1 MILLILKI
9 MLLQRPIGQFR
20 SDNVDIL
27 TIYLK
32 ENGYPK
38 IIFDKGNGF
47 SYDDRFY
54 TEVKPPEGIYLPCE
68 FIDGQWIGASKEEF
82 EVEAKEI
89 QKSFEV
95 DLKKQESENKT
106 DYFMSNILLKQAEL
120 EEEIKRTN
128 EVNASLLL
136 MLANKEGVYDV

>member
-1 MILLILKI
+1 MR
-9 MLLQRPIGQFR
+9 MLT
-20 SDNVDIL
+20 VY
-27 TIYLK
+27 TK
-32 ENGYPK
+32 ENAYPK
-38 IIFDKGNGF
+38 VIFDKGEGIF
-47 SYDDRFY
+47 YDDRLY

-136 MLANKEGVYDV
+136 MLVNKEGVYDV